1 MLINRRNRDFFA
13 VCFYIRLFYVSFTEL
28 LCKPYEVVFVHC
40 KAHIRSSVNF
50 IAYILLVPF
59 ENMCNAKNC
68 LCLKPYARWCS
79 G

>member
-1 MLINRRNRDFFA
+1 MFLHTAFLCEPYR
-13 VCFYIRLFYVSFTEL
+13 EL

-40 KAHIRSSVNF
+40 KSHIRSSVNF